1 MDHYLA
7 FLLGLVAL
15 VFSADQFVKGASIVA
30 KIYRVSPLIVG
41 VVVLGFGT
49 SLPESLVSITAA
61 YAGDLEIGT
70 GNIIGSNVANLTL
83 VMGSAAFLKE
93 ITMPNFDDVLRKE
106 GILTFVATAA
116 LAWVFWTDASISRL
130 EGTILL
136 GAGILTMLFI
146 LKNISSPDLIKFEEV
161 ENKASRETARIIFG
175 LSGTVAGAYF
185 TVKGADG
192 LATSWGISGGFVGYL
207 LIAIGTSLPELVTTA
222 ACAKRGETEMIIGN
236 LFGSNIFNC
245 LLVGG
250 LMGVVGPGAIN
261 EPNLT
266 GRALVLMLAVTA
278 VMLVLAA
285 LGKSLNKRDG
295 YALLLLYIATAT
307 FIGMN
312 SVA

>member
-1 MDHYLA
+1 LA
-7 FLLGLVAL
+7 FLFGLIGLV
-15 VFSADQFVKGASIVA
+15 FFADQFVKGASTVA

-61 YAGDLEIGT
+61 YGGDLQIGT

-83 VMGSAAFLKE
+83 VMGAAAFLKE
-93 ITMPNFDDVLRKE
+93 ITLPNFNDVLHKE
-106 GILTFVATAA
+106 GILTFAATAA
-116 LAWVFWTDASISRL
+116 LAYVFWTDASINRH
-130 EGTILL
+130 EGIILL
-136 GAGILTMLFI
+136 GVGILTMFFI
-146 LKNISSPDLIKFEEV
+146 LKNISTPDLINFEEV
-161 ENKASRETARIIFG
+161 ENKSSREVARIIFG

-185 TVKGADG
+185 TVKGAAG

-250 LMGVVGPGAIN
+250 LMGVVGPGPIN
-261 EPNLT
+261 EANLT
-266 GRALVLMLAVTA
+266 GRALVLMLGVTA
-278 VMLVLAA
+278 VMLILAA

-295 YALLLLYIATAT
+295 LLLLCAYVATAI
-307 FIGMN
+307 FIGIN